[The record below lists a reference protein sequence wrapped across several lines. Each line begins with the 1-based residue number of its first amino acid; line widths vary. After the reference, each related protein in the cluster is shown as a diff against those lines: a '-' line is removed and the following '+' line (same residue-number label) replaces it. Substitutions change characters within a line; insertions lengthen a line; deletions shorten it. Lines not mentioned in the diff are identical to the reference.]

1 MTEFERMIS
10 RMTLEQFAED
20 YSELYYKE
28 CHSCPAAEFCKS
40 QDSRICVD
48 VWTRFLRRLD
58 INEIRNIIPFKS

>member
-1 MTEFERMIS
+1 MNNFERELS

-28 CHSCPAAEFCKS
+28 CHCCPVADFCQS

-48 VWTRFLRRLD
+48 VWTKWLRS
-58 INEIRNIIPFKS
+58 EAK